1 MRLVLLTIPYYQ
13 HTQELCYHQKAMEQ
27 VLFRVHVRLIT
38 NVTTFA
44 SKPLRA
50 LFEKFLL
57 ICAIISMIFLAYLHL
72 NYVSPRGQ
80 SIRINC
86 IDRHLHTLN
95 ITNITYSNT
104 PYDIYGIHIIH
115 ITPNIPSF
123 TNQNNNTLY
132 GYDYND
138 ITSHVYT
145 TSNHHNHSFLGHTFD
160 IDNHKTQ
167 SKLEKISFNH
177 LPIVKLPNWYN
188 YIYNYYTTATTNSNE
203 HSDTCLSTD
212 TSNTCNTHP
221 SSTNQ
226 HTQHNNNYISRS
238 YLYSYEKGYLLL
250 SSTIQQG
257 GRMNLTRLD
266 VYIPANNK
274 CLQCSVVPQIYLE
287 KIGG

>member
-1 MRLVLLTIPYYQ
+1 
-13 HTQELCYHQKAMEQ
+13 MEQ

-86 IDRHLHTLN
+86 IDRHLQTLN

-115 ITPNIPSF
+115 IKSNNPSF
-123 TNQNNNTLY
+123 TNQINNTSY

-138 ITSHVYT
+138 ITSHVYNIT
-145 TSNHHNHSFLGHTFD
+145 NHHNHSYIGPTFD

-177 LPIVKLPNWYN
+177 LPFVKLPNWYS
-188 YIYNYYTTATTNSNE
+188 YIYNYYTSTTSHSNSSE
-203 HSDTCLSTD
+203 HSDTCTSTTAATTDAD
-212 TSNTCNTHP
+212 TSTHSNTCNIQCTE
-221 SSTNQ
+221 NQ
-226 HTQHNNNYISRS
+226 PTLNNHISRS
-238 YLYSYEKGYLLL
+238 YLYAYEKGYLLL
-250 SSTIQQG
+250 PSTIQQ

>member
-1 MRLVLLTIPYYQ
+1 
-13 HTQELCYHQKAMEQ
+13 MEQ

-38 NVTTFA
+38 NVTTIA

-57 ICAIISMIFLAYLHL
+57 LCAIISLIFLVYLHL

-86 IDRHLHTLN
+86 IDRHLQTLN
-95 ITNITYSNT
+95 ITNITYTNT
-104 PYDIYGIHIIH
+104 PFDIYGIHIIH
-115 ITPNIPSF
+115 ITSKNPLSA
-123 TNQNNNTLY
+123 TSNNNISY

-145 TSNHHNHSFLGHTFD
+145 TTNNDSHSFISHHTFD

-167 SKLEKISFNH
+167 TKLEKISFNH
-177 LPIVKLPNWYN
+177 LPIVKLPNWYS
-188 YIYNYYTTATTNSNE
+188 YIYNYCTSTTNTNSSNSNE
-203 HSDTCLSTD
+203 HSDTCLSTTTGTSTTTD
-212 TSNTCNTHP
+212 TSISTTCNTCNTHP
-221 SSTNQ
+221 SSKNQ
-226 HTQHNNNYISRS
+226 PTPNNYISRS
-238 YLYSYEKGYLLL
+238 YLYAYEKGYLLL
-250 SSTIQQG
+250 PSTIQQ